1 MNLRSIDLNLLV
13 ILDALLDEAHVSR
26 AAERI
31 GLSQPAASSALD
43 RCRQLF
49 RDRLLERGQGGMV
62 LTPKAQALAGPVK
75 EVLGGV
81 AALLGPR
88 ESDLATLRQTVRLV
102 MADYPAAVIAP
113 ALRARL
119 AVSAPGITLA
129 ILPWHGAAAALEGL
143 GRGTVDLAVSVFPA
157 ADADFTR
164 RELLRESYL
173 VAMRRDHPAAETF
186 DLDAWLADPHVLVS
200 GRGEARTPVDEALAR
215 IGRARRIGM
224 IVPSFSLV
232 PPLLAGS
239 DLLALLPSR
248 CLPSS
253 SQTGLVAHPPPIPV
267 EGFPLHIAW
276 HKRRASDPATR
287 HVAALV
293 EDLIGQ
299 LPAWPDPAG

>member
-1 MNLRSIDLNLLV
+1 MNLRSVDLNLLV

-31 GLSQPAASSALD
+31 GLSQPATSSALD
-43 RCRQLF
+43 RCRHLF
-49 RDRLLERGQGGMV
+49 GDRLLERGAGGMV
-62 LTPKAQALAGPVK
+62 LTPKAQALAQPVK

-81 AALLGPR
+81 TALLGPR
-88 ESDLATLRQTVRLV
+88 ETDLAMLRQTVRLV
-102 MADYPAAVIAP
+102 MADHPAAVIAP
-113 ALRARL
+113 SLQARL
-119 AVSAPGITLA
+119 ATSAPGITLA
-129 ILPWHGAAAALEGL
+129 IMPWHGAAAALDGL
-143 GRGTVDLAVSVFPA
+143 GRGAVDLAVSVFPA

-164 RELLRESYL
+164 RELLRERYL
-173 VAMRRDHPAAETF
+173 VAMRRDHPAAAAF
-186 DLDAWLADPHVLVS
+186 DLEAWLAFPHVLVS

-224 IVPSFSLV
+224 IVPSFSMV

-248 CLPSS
+248 CLPAST
-253 SQTGLVAHPPPIPV
+253 QAGLVAYPPPIPV

-276 HKRRASDPATR
+276 HKRRATDPATR

-293 EDLIGQ
+293 EELIGG
-299 LPAWPDPAG
+299 LSPWPEPAG